1 MRQMRWV
8 KQQQGMTLVEV
19 VLALVVLSLV
29 MAGSYLLVSRAAA
42 TSRAARDHYVAA
54 VIAKDRLE
62 RARNFAYDDLHLLA
76 EDDVVVDDTGLPDP
90 EGNFRRTT
98 IVNTNYASG
107 LTKIEVIVEVRNQRT
122 GDFTGGQESVASLFT
137 EYYEREE

>member
-1 MRQMRWV
+1 MNRRN
-8 KQQQGMTLVEV
+8 QQRGMTLVEV
-19 VLALVVLSLV
+19 VLALALLSLV

-76 EDDVVVDDTGLPDP
+76 EDHVIVNDTGLPDP
-90 EGNFRRTT
+90 EGHFRRTT
-98 IVNTNYASG
+98 LVDTNYAPN
-107 LTKIEVIVEVRNQRT
+107 LTKIKVIVEVRSRRT
-122 GDFTGGQESVASLFT
+122 GNFDAGEESVASLFT
-137 EYYEREE
+137 EYYEEPE

>member
-1 MRQMRWV
+1 MRWV

-42 TSRAARDHYVAA
+42 TSRAARDNYVAA
-54 VIAKDRLE
+54 LIAKDRLE

-98 IVNTNYASG
+98 IVTTNYAPG

-122 GDFTGGQESVASLFT
+122 GDFTAGQESVASLFT